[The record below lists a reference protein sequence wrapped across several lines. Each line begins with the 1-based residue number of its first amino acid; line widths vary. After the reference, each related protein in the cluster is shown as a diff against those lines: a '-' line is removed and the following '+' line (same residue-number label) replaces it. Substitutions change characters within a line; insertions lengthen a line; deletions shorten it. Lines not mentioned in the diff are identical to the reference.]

1 MSKLLYIQV
10 IFRRDCSIISTSMRR
25 TDFSVGTKF
34 VGEFFVPILMSVA
47 VHDFAT
53 GFVLI

>member
-25 TDFSVGTKF
+25 IDFSVGTKF
-34 VGEFFVPILMSVA
+34 VGEFFVLILMSVA

>member
-1 MSKLLYIQV
+1 MQV
-10 IFRRDCSIISTSMRR
+10 TFRRDSSIISTSMWR
-25 TDFSVGTKF
+25 TDFCVGTKF
-34 VGEFFVPILMSVA
+34 VGGFFVLILMSVA